1 MNKVLFA
8 ANEYFVEYLRSLMY
22 QGMGLFLNR
31 SHFTAL
37 EVQCKTAQGHAWKTL
52 I

>member
-1 MNKVLFA
+1 MNKVLLA
-8 ANEYFVEYLRSLMY
+8 ANECFVEYPKSPMY
-22 QGMGLFLNR
+22 QGMEPFLKR

-37 EVQCKTAQGHAWKTL
+37 EVQCKTVQGHAWKTL